1 MATVRLKTNIGA
13 SENNPK
19 TAEKQKNAVDALKKI
34 IEENNSA
41 SETAPLIERTFLF
54 LEDGK
59 WDQADAYCERVLDKE
74 PKNSKAYLGKLM
86 AELKINSIEKLDD
99 VEIPFDE
106 NDNCIKAGRF
116 NPEMAEILKKINDS
130 VCERNEEKKRIE
142 EEKKRAEEEKKS
154 EEKDEAEA
162 IKEEFISAKNIAVS
176 VSGKY
181 IVISLSV
188 ICGIIALFAMI
199 AGIGHICQIK
209 NIMRFDNFMR
219 ALRICVFMIFPGFL
233 LGYFVPYRLFGK
245 YRNIFDEIIKK
256 IPVSVYIAGGVLNIF
271 ITAFFFVSF
280 LVSPLNKVSNF
291 YYSLV
296 FALFAYLFFK
306 KAIGMF
312 KKESK

>member
-1 MATVRLKTNIGA
+1 MATVRLKVNNGA
-13 SENNPK
+13 PESNSQM
-19 TAEKQKNAVDALKKI
+19 AEKQKNSVDELKKI
-34 IEENNSA
+34 IEENSTA
-41 SETAPLIERTFLF
+41 SETAPLVERAFLF

-59 WDQADAYCERVLDKE
+59 WEQADAYCERVLDKE

-86 AELKINSIEKLDD
+86 AELKINSVEKLND
-99 VEIPFDE
+99 VEIPFGE

-116 NPEMAEILKKINDS
+116 NPEIAEILKKINDS
-130 VCERNEEKKRIE
+130 VCEKNEEKKRIE

-154 EEKDEAEA
+154 EEKNEAEA
-162 IKEEFISAKNIAVS
+162 IKEELIFAKNTAVS

-181 IVISLSV
+181 LVISLSV

-199 AGIGHICQIK
+199 SGIGHICEIK

-271 ITAFFFVSF
+271 IAAFFFVSF
-280 LVSPLNKVSNF
+280 LITPINKVSNF
-291 YYSLV
+291 YYALV
-296 FALFAYLFFK
+296 FAVFAYLFFA
-306 KAIGMF
+306 KAVRMF